1 MSISTHIGD
10 ENVMAITSAQVQQL
24 YVGLLGRAA
33 DQAGLNYWLGE
44 LNATPAKL
52 TLENLRANIVN
63 EQPEYKAIFGSL
75 SRTDTVTKIYANL
88 FGRAPDPAG
97 LTYWTTGDGASVNID
112 QLTLAFINGASTA
125 DTQALTNKAVVA
137 EVYTSTVGANFN
149 TADAAAII
157 SGVTNVASTVTDG
170 IAKLN
175 DGSLSG
181 IAVPA
186 GVAQL
191 QAKAAATKAQ
201 TDFQTAKLTD
211 LTKLSADLTAVGKTI
226 KADNTT
232 VTSQTPATTGTTD
245 AKFTGLVAAIQQ
257 EITDARNLIGDG
269 SGGNTVTTTADL
281 QTNADAKAKT
291 LADATT
297 ALKAANVAY
306 IDKVTAYQAAYNTS
320 VAAVDADPTAV
331 SVAKGNVAN
340 LTFNATVSQKADLI
354 KALNDTG
361 LFATALTATA
371 FDSAAD
377 ASASV
382 DAIYTAVTDKASTVN
397 AVAAVETALSNYG
410 YSSLKPL
417 AAQHKDYQAKQDALT
432 TAGDALKAAGTSDAL
447 ETAYI
452 GAVAPAA
459 VAAKAVVDSKA
470 VDALATSL
478 KAAVDANTA
487 LGNAVSGINVPSNV
501 VDFAGGATVNADIVG
516 GDSDVFYFNG
526 GITAAK
532 DGEIINAGAL
542 GPVKGTTAIYL
553 GSDYVKGTGTANA
566 DGTITGGNDSVKE
579 VFFFQKGNDTYVIAE
594 TKAYGSSTVT
604 GPGGFTDV
612 TTAAN
617 TPDAAVIKLTGVG
630 IEKVAFENGVV
641 SIA

>member
-1 MSISTHIGD
+1 
-10 ENVMAITSAQVQQL
+10 MAITSAQVQQL

-88 FGRAPDPAG
+88 FGRAPDAAG

-157 SGVTNVASTVTDG
+157 SGVNNKASTVTDG

-226 KADNTT
+226 KAGNTD

-245 AKFTGLVAAIQQ
+245 AKFTNLVAAIKQ
-257 EITDARNLIGDG
+257 EITDARTLIGDG
-269 SGGNTVTTTADL
+269 SGGATVTTTAAL
-281 QTNADAKAKT
+281 QTNAEAKAKT

-297 ALKAANVAY
+297 ALKAAHAGY
-306 IDKVTAYQAAYNTS
+306 IDKIAAYQSAYTTAK
-320 VAAVDADPTAV
+320 AAVDADATAV
-331 SVAKGNVAN
+331 AVAKGNVAN
-340 LTFNATVSQKADLI
+340 LTVNATDSQKADLI

-361 LFATALTATA
+361 LFDTPLIATA
-371 FDSAAD
+371 FDSANV
-377 ASASV
+377 SASV
-382 DAIYTAVTDKASTVN
+382 NAIYTAVTHKASTVN
-397 AVAAVETALSNYG
+397 AVAAVETALANYG

-417 AAQHKDYQAKQDALT
+417 AAQHKDYQAKQDALS
-432 TAGDALKAAGTSDAL
+432 TAKTAL
-447 ETAYI
+447 EAVSSVTADDAKEKAYI
-452 GAVAPAA
+452 DAVDPAA
-459 VAAKAVVDSKA
+459 VAAKAVTDSKA
-470 VDALATSL
+470 VDALETSL
-478 KAAVDANTA
+478 KAADDANTA
-487 LGNAVSGINVPSNV
+487 LKNAVSDITVPSNV
-501 VDFAGGATVNADIVG
+501 VDFAGATVDADGVSVG

-532 DGEIINAGAL
+532 DGEITNAGAL
-542 GPVKGTTAIYL
+542 GTVKGTTAIYL

-604 GPGGFTDV
+604 GTGGFTAV
-612 TTAAN
+612 TTATN

-630 IEKVAFENGVV
+630 IEKVTFENGVV

>member
-1 MSISTHIGD
+1 
-10 ENVMAITSAQVQQL
+10 MAITSAQVQQL

-88 FGRAPDPAG
+88 FGRAPDAAG

-157 SGVTNVASTVTDG
+157 SGVNNKASTVTDG

-226 KADNTT
+226 KAGNTD

-245 AKFTGLVAAIQQ
+245 AKFTNLVAAIKQ
-257 EITDARNLIGDG
+257 EITDARTLIGDG
-269 SGGNTVTTTADL
+269 SGGATVTTTAAL
-281 QTNADAKAKT
+281 QTNAEAKAKT

-297 ALKAANVAY
+297 ALKAAHAGY
-306 IDKVTAYQAAYNTS
+306 IDKIAAYQSAYTTAK
-320 VAAVDADPTAV
+320 AAVDADATAV
-331 SVAKGNVAN
+331 AVAKGNVAN
-340 LTFNATVSQKADLI
+340 LTVNATGSQKADLI

-361 LFATALTATA
+361 LFDTPLIATA
-371 FDSAAD
+371 FDSANV
-377 ASASV
+377 SASV
-382 DAIYTAVTDKASTVN
+382 NAIYTAVTDKASTVN
-397 AVAAVETALSNYG
+397 AVAAVETALANYG

-447 ETAYI
+447 ETDYI

-459 VAAKAVVDSKA
+459 IAAKAVVDSKA
-470 VDALATSL
+470 VDALETSL
-478 KAAVDANTA
+478 KAADDANTA
-487 LGNAVSGINVPSNV
+487 LKNAVSDITVPSNV
-501 VDFAGGATVNADIVG
+501 VDFVGGATVDADGVSVG

-532 DGEIINAGAL
+532 DGEITNAGAL
-542 GPVKGTTAIYL
+542 GTVKGTTAIYL

-604 GPGGFTDV
+604 GTGGFTDV
-612 TTAAN
+612 TTAAAAN

-630 IEKVAFENGVV
+630 IEKVTFENGVV

>member
-1 MSISTHIGD
+1 
-10 ENVMAITSAQVQQL
+10 MAITSAQVQQL

-75 SRTDTVTKIYANL
+75 SRTDTVTKIYDNL
-88 FGRAPDPAG
+88 FGRAPDAAG

-226 KADNTT
+226 DADNTT
-232 VTSQTPATTGTTD
+232 VTSQTPATTGTLD
-245 AKFTGLVAAIQQ
+245 AKFTGLVTAIAQ
-257 EITDARNLIGDG
+257 EITDARTLIGDG
-269 SGGNTVTTTADL
+269 SGGTTETTTADL
-281 QTNADAKAKT
+281 QTKADTKAKT
-291 LADATT
+291 LADATI
-297 ALKAANVAY
+297 ALKAVNAGY
-306 IDKVTAYQAAYNTS
+306 IDKITAYQSAYTTAK
-320 VAAVDADPTAV
+320 AAVDADATAV
-331 SVAKGNVAN
+331 AVAKGNVAN
-340 LTFNATVSQKADLI
+340 LTVNATDSQKADLI

-361 LFATALTATA
+361 LFDTALIATA
-371 FDSAAD
+371 FDSANV
-377 ASASV
+377 STSV
-382 DAIYTAVTDKASTVN
+382 NAIYTAVTNKASTVN
-397 AVAAVETALSNYG
+397 AVAAVETALANYG

-417 AAQHKDYQAKQDALT
+417 AAQHKDYQAKQDALS
-432 TAGDALKAAGTSDAL
+432 TAKTAL
-447 ETAYI
+447 EAVSSVDDAKEKAYI
-452 GAVAPAA
+452 DAVDPAA
-459 VAAKAVVDSKA
+459 VAAKAVTDSKA
-470 VDALATSL
+470 VDALAASL
-478 KAAVDANTA
+478 KAADDANTA
-487 LGNAVSGINVPSNV
+487 LKNAVSDITVPGNV
-501 VDFAGGATVNADIVG
+501 VDFAGGATVNADGTG

-532 DGEIINAGAL
+532 DGEITYAGAL
-542 GPVKGTTAIYL
+542 GTVKGTTAIYL

-604 GPGGFTDV
+604 GTGGFTDV
-612 TTAAN
+612 TSAAAAN

-630 IEKVAFENGVV
+630 IEKVTFENGVV

>member
-1 MSISTHIGD
+1 
-10 ENVMAITSAQVQQL
+10 MAITSAQVQQL

-88 FGRAPDPAG
+88 FGRAPDAAG
-97 LTYWTTGDGASVNID
+97 LTYWTTGGGASVNID

-137 EVYTSTVGANFN
+137 EVYTSTVGAKFN

-157 SGVTNVASTVTDG
+157 SGVTSTASTVTGG

-226 KADNTT
+226 KADNAT
-232 VTSQTPATTGTTD
+232 VTSKTPAPTGTTE
-245 AKFTGLVAAIQQ
+245 AKFNGLVSDIQQ
-257 EITDARNLIGDG
+257 EVTDARTLIGDG
-269 SGGNTVTTTADL
+269 SGAATVTPTAAL
-281 QTNADAKAKT
+281 QTNADTKAKA
-291 LADATT
+291 LADAAT
-297 ALKAANVAY
+297 ALKAANAAY
-306 IDKVTAYQAAYNTS
+306 IDKVTAYQTAYNTS
-320 VAAVDADPTAV
+320 VAAVDADLTAV

-340 LTFNATVSQKADLI
+340 LTVNATASQKVDLI

-371 FDSAAD
+371 FDGAT

-397 AVAAVETALSNYG
+397 AVAAVETALANYG

-432 TAGDALKAAGTSDAL
+432 TAGNALKAAGTSDTL
-447 ETAYI
+447 ETDYI

-470 VDALATSL
+470 VDALAASL

-487 LGNAVSGINVPSNV
+487 LGDAVSGITVPSNV
-501 VDFAGGATVNADIVG
+501 VDFAGGASVNADGVG

-532 DGEIINAGAL
+532 DGEITNAGAL
-542 GPVKGTTAIYL
+542 GTVKGSTAIYL

-566 DGTITGGNDSVKE
+566 DGTITGGKDSVKE

-604 GPGGFTDV
+604 GTGGFTDV
-612 TTAAN
+612 AVVAN

-630 IEKVAFENGVV
+630 IEKVTFENGVV

>member
-1 MSISTHIGD
+1 
-10 ENVMAITSAQVQQL
+10 MAITSAQVQQL

-88 FGRAPDPAG
+88 FGRAPDAAG

-226 KADNTT
+226 DADNTT

-257 EITDARNLIGDG
+257 EITDARELIGDG
-269 SGGNTVTTTADL
+269 SGTNNTVTTTAVL
-281 QTNADAKAKT
+281 QTNADAKAKI

-297 ALKAANVAY
+297 ALKAANAAY

-340 LTFNATVSQKADLI
+340 LTVNATASQKADLI

-361 LFATALTATA
+361 LFATVLTATA
-371 FDSAAD
+371 FDSANV
-377 ASASV
+377 SASV

-470 VDALATSL
+470 VDALDTSL

-501 VDFAGGATVNADIVG
+501 VDFAGGATVNADTVG

-604 GPGGFTDV
+604 GTGGFTDV
-612 TTAAN
+612 TTAAAAN

-630 IEKVAFENGVV
+630 IEKVTFENGVV